1 MVVWVEWMIGNYCL
15 RSNNNIFGLMGT
27 AACCSEDPNN
37 TSTPTGVGENNLN
50 LQKNSVEQLQK
61 AVDCL
66 FRKYDHDGN
75 GFLDKK

>member
-1 MVVWVEWMIGNYCL
+1 MVVGVEWVIGNYWC
-15 RSNNNIFGLMGT
+15 RSNNNIFRLMGT
-27 AACCSEDPNN
+27 AACCSEDLNN
-37 TSTPTGVGENNLN
+37 TSTPTGVGENNAN

-66 FRKYDHDGN
+66 FRKYDRDGN

>member
-1 MVVWVEWMIGNYCL
+1 
-15 RSNNNIFGLMGT
+15 MGSVGCCGEDLT
-27 AACCSEDPNN
+27 A
-37 TSTPTGVGENNLN
+37 TSTPGAPGDNNSN

-66 FRKYDHDGN
+66 FRKYDKDGN